1 MLHNKEFNIFNLLVW
16 LQHATIKENILFG
29 SPFIEKRYKET
40 IRCCAL
46 TRDLEILEFGDET
59 EIGEKGVNLS
69 GGQKARISLARAIYS
84 NVTILLLD
92 DPLSAVDAPT
102 AKLLM
107 EEAICGRL
115 VKGRTVI
122 LVTHAVS
129 LCMPLV
135 TYFNIGGLC
144 CLCQG
149 RRNKK
154 IGFPTID

>member
-1 MLHNKEFNIFNLLVW
+1 MLHNKVSYIFNIVVW
-16 LQHATIKENILFG
+16 LQHATIKDNILFG
-29 SPFIEKRYKET
+29 SPFNEKLYKET

-46 TRDLEILEFGDET
+46 LRDLEILEFGDET

-102 AKLLM
+102 AKFLM

-129 LCMPLV
+129 LCIPLV
-135 TYFNIGGLC
+135 TYFN
-144 CLCQG
+144 
-149 RRNKK
+149 K
-154 IGFPTID
+154 